1 MVGLESTRSRIIVA
15 GVVVLVLAFVV
26 LTLRLF
32 VFPDLNAP
40 ERSNAIVV
48 LGAHGPG
55 SFDEGVELANEG
67 YAPTIALSLPAYAY
81 QCNSFH
87 RRVSPS
93 EHVVCFRARP
103 ATTQG
108 EARSIAAMAAAHHW
122 HRIIVVMPTTQATRA
137 RLRIGRCYS
146 GQVLEV
152 GGGAGR
158 ASGAGRTASCTSGAA
173 LVKALVLQRSC

>member
-1 MVGLESTRSRIIVA
+1 MESTRSRIIVA
-15 GVVVLVLAFVV
+15 GVVALVLAFVA
-26 LTLRLF
+26 LTLLLF
-32 VFPDLNAP
+32 VFPDVNAP

-81 QCNSFH
+81 QCNRSIP
-87 RRVSPS
+87 VSPT
-93 EHVVCFRARP
+93 ERVVCFRADP

-108 EARSIAAMAAAHHW
+108 EARSIAAMASAHHW
-122 HRIIVVMPTTQATRA
+122 HRIIVVMPTIQATRA
-137 RLRIGRCYS
+137 RLRIERCYS

-152 GGGAGR
+152 AAAPDGLWGWAYGIAYEW
-158 ASGAGRTASCTSGAA
+158 AA